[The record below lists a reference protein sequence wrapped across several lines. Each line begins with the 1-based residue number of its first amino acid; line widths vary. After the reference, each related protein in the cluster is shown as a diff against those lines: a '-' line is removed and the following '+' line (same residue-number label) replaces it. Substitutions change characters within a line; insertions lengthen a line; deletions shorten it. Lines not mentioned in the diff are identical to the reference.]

1 MAEKENKEIEIRSE
15 EVQEVMGQIPS
26 WIVRWGITLLFAVV
40 LALVIGSC
48 FFRYPD
54 VIVTEMTLTGQQ
66 PVSPI
71 VARTSGK
78 ITQFCVADGE
88 IVQPGQLLAII
99 ENPATSDAVFQLKE
113 VVNGNLYSPDSILS
127 HNPFTQLEKLGDIQS
142 SYITFLNSLHEY
154 RNYIELDY
162 YPQKKNFTQGQIS
175 KYRDYHQNM
184 LRQYKVTQSQHGI
197 ACQQYSRD
205 SALFA
210 RGVLSPAEFEASQT
224 THLQSQYTLEG
235 ASATLENLAIQIGQ
249 YEETL
254 LDLELQQR
262 EKESQLKQSYRAAV
276 EQLIHAISSW
286 ELSYCLSSPIEGKAT
301 FTTYWNENQH
311 VNSGDV
317 VFSIVPDGE
326 GTLIGKSLLPIDRS
340 GKVKTGQR
348 VIVRFTNFPDQ
359 EFGIV
364 NGELA
369 SISLVPNENNYM
381 AEIRF
386 PHGLKTNYGL
396 LLPLSHEMKASAE
409 IVTAELRLI
418 QRFFMPIKK
427 ELKEGFAQ

>member
-1 MAEKENKEIEIRSE
+1 MEPREVEIRSE
-15 EVQEVMGQIPS
+15 DVQEVMGQIPS
-26 WIVRWGITLLFAVV
+26 WIVRRGITLLFAVV
-40 LALVIGSC
+40 LVLVIGSC

-71 VARTSGK
+71 VARSSGK
-78 ITQFCVADGE
+78 ITQFSVTDGE
-88 IVQPGQLLAII
+88 RVERGQLLAII
-99 ENPATSDAVFQLKE
+99 ENSATNEAVFRLKE
-113 VVNGNLYSPDSILS
+113 IVNDNLYSPDSILFLNS
-127 HNPFTQLEKLGDIQS
+127 FRQMEKLGDIQP
-142 SYITFLNSLHEY
+142 SYITFLNSIHEY
-154 RNYIELDY
+154 RNYMELDY
-162 YPQKKNFTQGQIS
+162 YPQKRKFTQGQIS

-184 LRQYKVTQSQHGI
+184 LRQYKVAQSQHGI

-205 SALFA
+205 SVLFV
-210 RGVLSPAEFEASQT
+210 RKVLSPAEFETSQAT
-224 THLQSQYTLEG
+224 WLQSRYALEG

-262 EKESQLKQSYRAAV
+262 EKESQLKQSYRTAV
-276 EQLIHAISSW
+276 EQLVNAISSW
-286 ELSYCLSSPIEGKAT
+286 ELSYCLISPARGVVTSTA
-301 FTTYWNENQH
+301 YWNENQH
-311 VNSGDV
+311 VNTGDV
-317 VFSIVPDGE
+317 VFSVVPDGGE
-326 GTLIGKSLLPIDRS
+326 TLIGKALLPIERS
-340 GKVKTGQR
+340 GKVKAGQR
-348 VIVRFTNFPDQ
+348 VIVRFNNFPDQ

-386 PHGLKTNYGL
+386 PNGLETNYGL

-409 IVTAELRLI
+409 IVTEELRLI
-418 QRFFMPIKK
+418 ERFFMPIKK
-427 ELKEGFAQ
+427 ELKEGFTR